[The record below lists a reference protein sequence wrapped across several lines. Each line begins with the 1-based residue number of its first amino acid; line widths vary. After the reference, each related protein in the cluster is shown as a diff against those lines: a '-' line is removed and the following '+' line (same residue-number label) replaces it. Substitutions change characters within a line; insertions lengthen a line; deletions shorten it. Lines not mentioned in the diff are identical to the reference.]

1 MTLGETGIGSIELDP
16 KSRDDIPQI
25 LRGLQFIWITLALRL
40 RVFEI
45 LQTILPDGVLGKA
58 NPDVGRPGMTQW
70 EILVLGILRLALNAD
85 YDRIHELANQ
95 HGTIRQMLGIS
106 DWDKK
111 WYELQTI
118 KDNLRLFTPEI
129 LAQINQVVVEA
140 GHTLINEDVMEEA
153 KEEGEGEEER
163 LHARVDSFVV
173 ETDVEYPTD
182 LNLLQTAIQKV
193 IKICA
198 MLCLLYGLTEWR
210 QSGYQ
215 SRQFKKAYNA
225 IMRLRSSRSKDEEK
239 RAAKQ
244 AEIEGA
250 YQSHLEKAEELLERA
265 RNTRQH
271 LIDMNVSP
279 FEFKE
284 LDEFI
289 AHAERQIDQI
299 RRRVLQGETIP
310 HEEKV
315 FSLFEPH
322 TEWVVKGKAGVPVEL
337 GVPVVIVEDQH
348 GFILNHKV
356 MEDTSDSEVAIPLIE
371 ETKELFPNL
380 SSASFDKG
388 FHSPD
393 NQTKLGTI
401 LEQVVLPKKGKLSEK
416 DKEREHAPEF
426 IEARRQHPA
435 VESAINALEVHG
447 LDRCPDHGI
456 DGFKR
461 YVALAIVAR
470 NIQLLGAIL
479 RRQEKKKDE
488 RKRRLYRKAA

>member
-1 MTLGETGIGSIELDP
+1 MRQVIKSQMTLGTTGIGHIEFDP
-16 KSRDDIPQI
+16 QSRDDIPQI
-25 LRGLQFIWITLALRL
+25 LRGLQFIWITVAVRL

-45 LQTILPDGVLGKA
+45 LQTILPDGVSGKA

-70 EILVLGILRLALNAD
+70 EILVLGVLRLALNAD

-95 HGTIRQMLGIS
+95 HATIRQMLGHS
-106 DWDKK
+106 DWLDKTP
-111 WYELQTI
+111 YELQTI

-140 GHTLINEDVMEEA
+140 GHALVNKDSVEEQ
-153 KEEGEGEEER
+153 KEADTGEAATGEK

-198 MLCLLYGLTEWR
+198 MFCLLYGLTDWR
-210 QSGYQ
+210 QSGYL
-215 SRQFKKAYNA
+215 SRQFKKAYTA
-225 IMRLRSSRSKDEEK
+225 ILRLRHSSSKDEEK
-239 RAAKQ
+239 RTAKRD
-244 AEIEGA
+244 EINGA
-250 YQSHLEKAEELLERA
+250 YRAHLEKAEELLKRA
-265 RNTRQH
+265 RDTRND
-271 LIDMNVSP
+271 LIKLNILP

-310 HEEKV
+310 HKEKV
-315 FSLFEPH
+315 FSLHEPH
-322 TEWVVKGKAGVPVEL
+322 TEWVMKGKAGVPVEL
-337 GVPVVIVEDQH
+337 GIPVAIVEDQH
-348 GFILNHKV
+348 GFILHHQV
-356 MEDTSDSEVAIPLIE
+356 MEQTSDSEVAVPLIR
-371 ETKELFPNL
+371 ETKELFQNL

-388 FHSPD
+388 FHSLQ
-393 NQTKLGTI
+393 NQIDLTRI
-401 LEQVVLPKKGKLSEK
+401 LDRVTLPKKGKLSEK
-416 DKEREHAPEF
+416 DKEREYAPEF

-435 VESAINALEVHG
+435 IESAINALEVHG
-447 LDRCPDHGI
+447 LDRCFDHGI

-461 YVALAIVAR
+461 
-470 NIQLLGAIL
+470 
-479 RRQEKKKDE
+479 
-488 RKRRLYRKAA
+488 